1 MTAMMRPEIS
11 NTKRRIMTRA
21 AALFAEHGFGGVG
34 ISQVG
39 EAAGLGKGALY
50 HHIGSKEDLLYVI
63 MTDYMTGLIASARQ
77 VLQETDDTRQRVHL
91 LSRSFM
97 DAVFTNKA
105 QMIVCF
111 RESHSLGPERRQK
124 VLGLHADYQRIW
136 EQAFADGARRGDCS
150 EVSRLE
156 CKALLGMYFYSF
168 LWVRRA
174 GPASSTDIANDLAN
188 IVMRAITVAGP
199 ST

>member
-1 MTAMMRPEIS
+1 MTVMMRPEIS

-21 AALFAEHGFGGVG
+21 AVLFAEHGFGSVG

-63 MTDYMTGLIASARQ
+63 MTDYMTGLIASAEQ
-77 VLQETDDTRQRVHL
+77 VLQETDDTTERVHR

-97 DAVFTNKA
+97 DTVFTNKA

-111 RESHSLGPERRQK
+111 RESHSLGAERRQK

-136 EQAFADGARRGDCS
+136 ERTFADGVRRGECS

-168 LWVRRA
+168 LWVRRG
-174 GPASSTDIANDLAN
+174 GPASSTDIANDLAS
-188 IVMRAITVAGP
+188 IVMRAITADDR
-199 ST
+199 S